1 MEQSEV
7 TQLRINGHQVGI
19 IGLGS
24 VMEDMAGDYAVQA
37 DEKVLAEMMKR
48 LILNNYIP
56 EQVRDKYGLVFVRE
70 FRKFLGQPYEEEE
83 PEGLIVKVFGAGCA
97 VCDGLER
104 EVMQVM
110 AELKLAADLQ
120 HVTDAAEMGK
130 SGALG
135 TPALMINGKVV
146 SVGSVPTREKIR
158 KWLNEAT

>member
-83 PEGLIVKVFGAGCA
+83 PEGLTVKVFGAGCA

>member
-83 PEGLIVKVFGAGCA
+83 PEGLTVKVFGAGCA

-130 SGALG
+130 SGVLG